1 MSFFSKIKHT
11 KKTIE
16 EKKAKLTAE
25 EEAAKVPYKHV
36 PTHAA
41 FDALFGAPSTWKQED
56 RPKIIAHNK
65 ERSQKTISRSHS
77 TFSTVSS
84 MKATADYTPRAPSR
98 DRYNPTWNSRI
109 EHVSYF
115 DAISRSMAPPPIKK
129 EVPIAPD
136 SAVGMSPS
144 SSLPQSEGNYLSPP
158 INSKQYTNIIK
169 VASQSA
175 SPENSKAPSSSS
187 SSTSLDLEIGANAP
201 RRPVPSDAFKHQPVA
216 LPNNNILQ
224 RLHKSTTRK
233 LGEAPILKAPIVEVQ
248 APKPVVVAPVVQKKS
263 RWSRMGKQNGEPTKD

>member
-84 MKATADYTPRAPSR
+84 MKAAADYTPRASSR

-115 DAISRSMAPPPIKK
+115 DAINRSMAPPPIKT

-144 SSLPQSEGNYLSPP
+144 SSLPQSE
-158 INSKQYTNIIK
+158 

-175 SPENSKAPSSSS
+175 SPENSKVPSSSS
-187 SSTSLDLEIGANAP
+187 SSTSLGLEIGASAP
-201 RRPVPSDAFKHQPVA
+201 RRPLPSDAFEHQAVA
-216 LPNNNILQ
+216 FPNNNILQ

-248 APKPVVVAPVVQKKS
+248 VPKPVVVTPVVQKKS

>member
-1 MSFFSKIKHT
+1 MSFFSKIKRT
-11 KKTIE
+11 KRTIE
-16 EKKAKLTAE
+16 EKKAKLTAEGEKHKKAE

-41 FDALFGAPSTWKQED
+41 VDALFGAPSTWKLED

-65 ERSQKTISRSHS
+65 ERSQRTISRSHS

-84 MKATADYTPRAPSR
+84 MNVTTDCTPPVMPRALSR

-109 EHVSYF
+109 ELVSYF
-115 DAISRSMAPPPIKK
+115 DAINRSMAPPPIKT

-144 SSLPQSEGNYLSPP
+144 SSFPQSE
-158 INSKQYTNIIK
+158 

-175 SPENSKAPSSSS
+175 SAENSKVPSSSS
-187 SSTSLDLEIGANAP
+187 SSASLGLKIGASAP
-201 RRPVPSDAFKHQPVA
+201 RRPLPSDAFKHQPVA
-216 LPNNNILQ
+216 FLNHNILQ

-248 APKPVVVAPVVQKKS
+248 APKPVVVAPAVQKKS